1 MINGLRKKIM
11 TTILHSEISSVFTS
25 SKAMFV
31 SVVRKVLD
39 ISSFYSSLVIG
50 YGYES

>member
-11 TTILHSEISSVFTS
+11 TILHSEIFSVFTS
-25 SKAMFV
+25 SKAIFV

-39 ISSFYSSLVIG
+39 ISSFFSLLVIG